1 VSAEGILSPI
11 RLPRLPAQIEF
22 IPDSAGCF
30 WLHRHQPLF
39 FLIARVLSELFD
51 LTIISGNETLTIF
64 PAVAIGTM
72 WKAVGIDAWLAGRKS
87 SLEDARG
94 TVTEIIERVQKK
106 GDTALRELSRHVE
119 LVEIAVSDEERESA
133 YDDVETKI
141 VESLIEAHAR
151 IERFHELQK
160 PRDLWLQEM
169 EPGIVLGVKTTALD
183 RIGIYV
189 PGGRAPYPSS
199 ALMCAVPAKVAGVRE
214 ICACSPPPIHPMTL
228 VALDIAGITEIYR
241 SGGAQAI
248 AAMALGTE
256 TIKPVQKIV
265 GPGNVYVTL
274 AKMMLREHVEID
286 FPAGP
291 SEIGIIADHTANPRI
306 VAADVLA
313 QAEHDPNAA
322 CILITTDKSL
332 PEKVGNEIAALLSTA
347 PRKEIIE
354 KALINSGYT
363 LVADMEEAIA
373 ASDRVAPE
381 HLSIQVADPLS
392 VVTRVKNA
400 GAIFVGKYSAVACGD
415 YAVGTNHVLP
425 TAGFAKMYSG
435 LDVSHFCKTAS
446 VEMLDKNGLE
456 AIGDIVETIA
466 EAEGLHAHAQSV
478 KIRRQC

>member
-1 VSAEGILSPI
+1 
-11 RLPRLPAQIEF
+11 
-22 IPDSAGCF
+22 
-30 WLHRHQPLF
+30 
-39 FLIARVLSELFD
+39 
-51 LTIISGNETLTIF
+51 
-64 PAVAIGTM
+64 M

-87 SLEDARG
+87 SLEDARV
-94 TVTEIIERVQKK
+94 TVTEIIERVRKN
-106 GDTALRELSRHVE
+106 GDTALRELSRHYD
-119 LVEIAVSDEERESA
+119 LKEIAVSDEERESA
-133 YDDVETKI
+133 YDDVDTQI

-183 RIGIYV
+183 RVGIYV

-199 ALMCAVPAKVAGVRE
+199 ALMCSVPARVAGVRE

-228 VALDIAGITEIYR
+228 VALDIAGVTEIYR

-256 TIKPVQKIV
+256 TVKPVQKIV

-291 SEIGIIADHTANPRI
+291 SEIGIIADHTADPRI
-306 VAADVLA
+306 VASDVLA

-322 CILITTDKSL
+322 CILITTDKNL
-332 PEKVGNEIAALLSTA
+332 PVKVGHEITRLLASA

-354 KALINSGYT
+354 KALNNSGYT
-363 LVADMEEAIA
+363 IVADMDEAIA
-373 ASDRVAPE
+373 ASDMVAPE
-381 HLSIQVADPLS
+381 HLSIQVEDPLS

-425 TAGFAKMYSG
+425 TAGYSKMYSG
-435 LDVSHFCKTAS
+435 LDVAHFCKTAS
-446 VEMLDKNGLE
+446 VEILDKNGLE
-456 AIGDIVETIA
+456 SIGDIVETLA

-478 KIRRQC
+478 KLRRLC

>member
-1 VSAEGILSPI
+1 MDLSACDTCSGVS
-11 RLPRLPAQIEF
+11 
-22 IPDSAGCF
+22 
-30 WLHRHQPLF
+30 
-39 FLIARVLSELFD
+39 SEND
-51 LTIISGNETLTIF
+51 TLTNF
-64 PAVAIGTM
+64 PVVAIGTM

-87 SLEDARG
+87 SLEDARD
-94 TVTEIIERVQKK
+94 TVTEIIGRVRKN
-106 GDTALRELSRHVE
+106 GDTALRELSRHYE
-119 LVEIAVSDEERESA
+119 LREIAVSDEERESA
-133 YDDVETKI
+133 YDDVDTQI

-160 PRDLWLQEM
+160 PKDLWLQEM
-169 EPGIVLGVKTTALD
+169 ESGIFLGVKTTALD
-183 RIGIYV
+183 RVGIYV
-189 PGGRAPYPSS
+189 PGGRAAYPSS

-214 ICACSPPPIHPMTL
+214 ICACSPPPISPMTL
-228 VALDIAGITEIYR
+228 VALDIAGVSEIYR

-256 TIKPVQKIV
+256 SIKPVQKIV

-274 AKMMLREHVEID
+274 AKIMLRENVEID

-291 SEIGIIADHTANPRI
+291 SEIGIIADHTADPRI
-306 VAADVLA
+306 VASDVLA

-322 CILITTDKSL
+322 CILITTDRNL
-332 PEKVGNEIAALLSTA
+332 PEKVGHEIESLLSPA

-354 KALINSGYT
+354 KALNNSGY
-363 LVADMEEAIA
+363 VIVRDMDEAIA
-373 ASDRVAPE
+373 ASDVVAPE

-425 TAGFAKMYSG
+425 TAGYAKMYSG
-435 LDVSHFCKTAS
+435 LDVGHFCKTAS
-446 VEMLDKNGLE
+446 VEMIDKNGLE
-456 AIGDIVETIA
+456 TIGDVVETIA
-466 EAEGLHAHAQSV
+466 EAEGLYAHAQSV

>member
-1 VSAEGILSPI
+1 
-11 RLPRLPAQIEF
+11 
-22 IPDSAGCF
+22 
-30 WLHRHQPLF
+30 
-39 FLIARVLSELFD
+39 
-51 LTIISGNETLTIF
+51 
-64 PAVAIGTM
+64 M

-87 SLEDARG
+87 SLEDARV
-94 TVTEIIERVQKK
+94 TVTDVIERVRKN
-106 GDTALRELSRHVE
+106 GDTALRELSRHYK
-119 LVEIAVSDEERESA
+119 LKEIAVSDEERESA
-133 YDDVETKI
+133 YDDVDTKI

-160 PRDLWLQEM
+160 PRDLWFQEM
-169 EPGIVLGVKTTALD
+169 EPGIVLGIKTTALD

-228 VALDIAGITEIYR
+228 VALDIAGVSEIYR

-256 TIKPVQKIV
+256 TVRAVQKIV

-291 SEIGIIADHTANPRI
+291 SEIGIIADHTADPRI
-306 VAADVLA
+306 VASDILA

-322 CILITTDKSL
+322 CILITTDKNL
-332 PEKVGNEIAALLSTA
+332 PGKVGHEIAGLLATA

-354 KALINSGYT
+354 KALNNSGYT
-363 LVADMEEAIA
+363 IVKDMDEAIA
-373 ASDRVAPE
+373 ASDTVAPE

-425 TAGFAKMYSG
+425 TAGYAKMYSG
-435 LDVSHFCKTAS
+435 LDVSHFCKTTS
-446 VEMLDKNGLE
+446 VEMIDKNGLE
-456 AIGDIVETIA
+456 SIGDIVETLA

>member
-1 VSAEGILSPI
+1 
-11 RLPRLPAQIEF
+11 
-22 IPDSAGCF
+22 
-30 WLHRHQPLF
+30 
-39 FLIARVLSELFD
+39 
-51 LTIISGNETLTIF
+51 
-64 PAVAIGTM
+64 M
-72 WKAVGIDAWLAGRKS
+72 WKAVGIDAWLEGRKS

-94 TVTEIIERVQKK
+94 TVTEIIDRVQKN
-106 GDTALRELSRHVE
+106 GDAALRELSRHYE
-119 LVEIAVSDEERESA
+119 LKEIAVSDEERESA

-169 EPGIVLGVKTTALD
+169 EPGIVLGVKTTALN

-214 ICACSPPPIHPMTL
+214 ICACSPPPINPMTL
-228 VALDIAGITEIYR
+228 VALDIAGVTEIYR

-256 TIKPVQKIV
+256 SIQPVQKIV

-313 QAEHDPNAA
+313 QAEHDPNTA
-322 CILITTDKSL
+322 CILITTDKNL
-332 PEKVGNEIAALLSTA
+332 PGKVGQEIAALLTTA

-354 KALINSGYT
+354 QALNNSGYVI
-363 LVADMEEAIA
+363 VADMEEAIA

-425 TAGFAKMYSG
+425 TAGFSKMYSG

-446 VEMLDKNGLE
+446 VEIIDKNGLE

>member
-1 VSAEGILSPI
+1 
-11 RLPRLPAQIEF
+11 
-22 IPDSAGCF
+22 
-30 WLHRHQPLF
+30 
-39 FLIARVLSELFD
+39 
-51 LTIISGNETLTIF
+51 
-64 PAVAIGTM
+64 M

-87 SLEDARG
+87 SLEDARV
-94 TVTEIIERVQKK
+94 TVTGIIERVRKN
-106 GDTALRELSRHVE
+106 GDTALRELSRHYE
-119 LVEIAVSDEERESA
+119 LTDIAVSDEERESA
-133 YDDVETKI
+133 YDDVDTQI

-160 PRDLWLQEM
+160 PKDLWLQEM

-214 ICACSPPPIHPMTL
+214 ICACSPPPINPMTL
-228 VALDIAGITEIYR
+228 VALDIAGVSEIYR

-265 GPGNVYVTL
+265 GPGNVYVTV
-274 AKMMLREHVEID
+274 AKMMLRENVEID

-306 VAADVLA
+306 IASDVLA

-322 CILITTDKSL
+322 CILITTDRNL
-332 PEKVGNEIAALLSTA
+332 PEKVGHEIAALLTRA

-354 KALINSGYT
+354 KALNNSGY
-363 LVADMEEAIA
+363 VIVGDMDEAIA

-425 TAGFAKMYSG
+425 TAGYAKMYSG
-435 LDVSHFCKTAS
+435 LDVGHFCKTAS
-446 VEMLDKNGLE
+446 VEMIDKNGLE